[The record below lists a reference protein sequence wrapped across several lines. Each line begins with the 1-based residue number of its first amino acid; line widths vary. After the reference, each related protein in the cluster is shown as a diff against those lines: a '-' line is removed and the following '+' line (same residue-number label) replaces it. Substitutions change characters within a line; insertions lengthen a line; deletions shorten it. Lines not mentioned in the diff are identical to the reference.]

1 MKINLTRTVQ
11 FRILHIVNH
20 IIALAAIYAA
30 VTSEEYYWLLVGFL
44 CFLWTGI
51 VGVNVSLHRYYS
63 HRAFST
69 SKFKEWILLLSSIP
83 TSLGSPAMW
92 CSVHRLHHT
101 SSDTDKDPHNPARG
115 KLKTWFGILL

>member
-30 VTSEEYYWLLVGFL
+30 VTSEEYYWFLIGFL

-69 SKFKEWILLLSSIP
+69 SKFK
-83 TSLGSPAMW
+83 
-92 CSVHRLHHT
+92 
-101 SSDTDKDPHNPARG
+101 
-115 KLKTWFGILL
+115 